1 MYLKCDI
8 HLQLFEQVVFI
19 LFILVQSFPRKRE
32 KSDNFQYLE
41 NHNI

>member
-8 HLQLFEQVVFI
+8 HLQLFEQVV
-19 LFILVQSFPRKRE
+19 FILVQSFPRKRE